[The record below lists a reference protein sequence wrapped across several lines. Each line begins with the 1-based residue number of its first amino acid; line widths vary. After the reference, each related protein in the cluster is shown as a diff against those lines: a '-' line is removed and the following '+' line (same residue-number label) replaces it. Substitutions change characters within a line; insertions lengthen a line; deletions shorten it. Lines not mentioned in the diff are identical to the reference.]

1 MSRVVENGQLKS
13 VSPSQI
19 AEFIECPRKWWF
31 TKVAGLKAE
40 QTGSQELG
48 EQIHKQMEDY
58 YRQAVEP
65 SHPSAKAALLLEGV
79 PPRSEAVIIEEP
91 RNYNLGLRAAGIP
104 MRGRVDLR
112 APPKDGQ
119 FLVLDWKTCKTFD
132 YAKSPEEL
140 ARNPQ
145 GIVYLKYGFAEYPDA
160 ATGVFGHV
168 YLRTKRG
175 SGARIVST
183 DPLTRR
189 YVDAIYETLEELV
202 GRMKEAAG
210 HTRPNDVPCNT
221 EACGN
226 YGGCPYQS
234 ACPAIKRHN
243 LEALLFGGATHEEAM
258 EKKPEMSALAQSLKA
273 RRTPADVNP
282 PDAAK
287 PRPVEPHV
295 AATPPAA
302 TPPTPTPPAPT
313 PPAAAPVA
321 VGEPSPASSD
331 KPIEVLFVDCEPETT
346 GAAPVT
352 RIEHE
357 IAARTPELLALL
369 RERYPRDVPDDA
381 VDLSQ
386 VEFGKGLSA
395 LRASFKR
402 YPPPGEVVVRSNGMS
417 VAIAE
422 VLAPLAKRVIRAH
435 R

>member
-58 YRQAVEP
+58 YRQGVEP
-65 SHPSAKAALLLEGV
+65 RHPSAKAALLLDGV
-79 PPRSEAVIIEEP
+79 PPRNESVIIEEP

-119 FLVLDWKTCKTFD
+119 FLVLDWKTCKSFD
-132 YAKSPEEL
+132 YIKSPEEL

-145 GIVYLKYGFAEYPDA
+145 GIVYLKYGFAEYPEA
-160 ATGVFGHV
+160 ASGVFGHV

-189 YVDAIYETLEELV
+189 YVDTIYETLEELV
-202 GRMKEAAG
+202 GRMKQAAG
-210 HTRPNDVPCNT
+210 HTRPDDVPCNT

-234 ACPAIKRHN
+234 ACPSIKRHN
-243 LEALLFGGATHEEAM
+243 LEALLFAGATHEVPM

-287 PRPVEPHV
+287 PRPVEPYV
-295 AATPPAA
+295 PPEK
-302 TPPTPTPPAPT
+302 PAVT
-313 PPAAAPVA
+313 QPAAAPIA
-321 VGEPSPASSD
+321 VGESHPASSE
-331 KPIEVLFVDCEPETT
+331 KPIAVLFVDCEPESDGKAT
-346 GAAPVT
+346 VT

-369 RERYPRDVPDDA
+369 KDRFPREVPDDA
-381 VDLSQ
+381 VDLGQ
-386 VEFGKGLSA
+386 VEFGKGLAA

-402 YPPPGEVVVRSNGMS
+402 CPPKGEVVVRSSGMS
-417 VAIAE
+417 AAVAE
-422 VLAPLAKRVIRAH
+422 VLAPLSKRVIRAH